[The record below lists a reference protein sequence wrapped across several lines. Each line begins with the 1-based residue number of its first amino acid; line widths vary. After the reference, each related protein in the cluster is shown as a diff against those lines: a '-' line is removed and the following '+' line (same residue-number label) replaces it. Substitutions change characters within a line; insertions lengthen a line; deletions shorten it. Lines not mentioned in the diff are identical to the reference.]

1 MREAIKFFHEKAGT
15 RLAALGLASFGPI
28 DLDPASATYGY
39 VTTTPKTAWRN
50 CNLVEAL
57 AKELAVPVAFE
68 TDVNAAALA
77 EAKWG
82 ASQDVEDS
90 VYMTVGTGIGGG
102 VIIKG
107 KAVHGLV
114 HPEIGHLRVS
124 HDVHRD
130 PFTGMCQFHGDC
142 LEGLASGPALSQR
155 WGRPAED
162 LPPTH
167 PAWELEAQYLASAIS
182 ILVCTLSPQ
191 RIILGGGVMQRDEL
205 FPLIRRNVT
214 RLINGYIAKPQL
226 SEQIDRYIVPP
237 RLGRYSGV
245 LGGILLASR
254 C

>member
-1 MREAIKFFHEKAGT
+1 
-15 RLAALGLASFGPI
+15 
-28 DLDPASATYGY
+28 
-39 VTTTPKTAWRN
+39 
-50 CNLVEAL
+50 
-57 AKELAVPVAFE
+57 
-68 TDVNAAALA
+68 
-77 EAKWG
+77 
-82 ASQDVEDS
+82 
-90 VYMTVGTGIGGG
+90 
-102 VIIKG
+102 VIVKG

-191 RIILGGGVMQRDEL
+191 RIILGGGVMQREEL

-254 C
+254 CYGRPAARE